1 MVHLVCFAQSLTVT
15 NAVSMVNAQNVWEI
29 QCQQEENASN
39 AKLTTVNIVL
49 NKISADLA
57 LLDIIKICRQLEIMI
72 NAQSVHIRAI
82 IAIQME
88 TAKVVSCLTVKSL
101 FLQVVFVFFV
111 QIQTAMHAQI
121 LIQAHA
127 LRAEQDK

>member
-29 QCQQEENASN
+29 QSQQEENVSN

-49 NKISADLA
+49 NKTSADLA

-72 NAQSVHIRAI
+72 NAQYVHIHAI
-82 IAIQME
+82 IAIQMA

-101 FLQVVFVFFV
+101 FLQAVFVFFV